1 MGFKTLQS
9 KIKSLSNI
17 YLSGLA
23 SIVCV
28 KTRKKHAVWFQYFYP
43 KIPEV
48 KFLRNF
54 RNLTTDDTARL
65 CPISTMHWRKIFA
78 SCDAFGLLHAILR
91 AKARNSDFSASYFAA
106 LSAAQR

>member
-1 MGFKTLQS
+1 LQS

-28 KTRKKHAVWFQYFYP
+28 KTAKKHAVWFQYSYP

-65 CPISTMHWRKIFA
+65 CRNQRDALAKNLRKRRRVWSIA
-78 SCDAFGLLHAILR
+78 CDIAREGEKLR
-91 AKARNSDFSASYFAA
+91 FSRQLF
-106 LSAAQR
+106 RGT

>member
-1 MGFKTLQS
+1 MQS

-17 YLSGLA
+17 FYLSGLA

-28 KTRKKHAVWFQYFYP
+28 KTAKKHAVWFEYSYP

-65 CPISTMHWRKIFA
+65 CRNQRDALAKNLRK
-78 SCDAFGLLHAILR
+78 L
-91 AKARNSDFSASYFAA
+91 
-106 LSAAQR
+106 QRVWS